1 MLREAAM
8 EEERRQHQRAKVSWP
23 VTIQT
28 EEGTIERATYNISPH
43 GAFIRGLSPLELHE
57 VVDMTISGP
66 DHPITVKARVVWS
79 SSQVPPKDDMPRG
92 VGVEFINISDEHREI
107 IFSLVSA
114 DMESSGSDEDEM
126 EQSLTKEQSLIEKQ
140 SLMEEPPVE
149 EEKENMKKPTLGPP
163 KKCPDGHRHISW
175 SMGDDHIFCWDCNRK
190 YSVSEC
196 FQPQESSLSE
206 SGTHLKEEESE
217 K

>member
-8 EEERRQHQRAKVSWP
+8 EEERRQNPRARVNWP

-28 EEGTIERATYNISPH
+28 EEGTIERATYNISPD
-43 GAFIRGLSPLELHE
+43 GAFIRGLSPLELNE

-79 SSQVPPKDDMPRG
+79 SNQIPPGEDMPRG

-107 IFSLVSA
+107 ISSLVSV
-114 DMESSGSDEDEM
+114 DMESSGPDENE
-126 EQSLTKEQSLIEKQ
+126 KEQSLKEEK
-140 SLMEEPPVE
+140 PVE
-149 EEKENMKKPTLGPP
+149 EKKEDMKKPTLGPP

-175 SMGDDHIFCWDCNRK
+175 SMGDERIFCWDCNRRYPLIDFFRSPEK
-190 YSVSEC
+190 E
-196 FQPQESSLSE
+196 LSD
-206 SGTHLKEEESE
+206 SE
-217 K
+217 KSND

>member
-1 MLREAAM
+1 M
-8 EEERRQHQRAKVSWP
+8 EEERRQHQRAKVSWS

-66 DHPITVKARVVWS
+66 NHPITVKARVVWS
-79 SSQVPPKDDMPRG
+79 SSQVPPDEDMPRG
-92 VGVEFINISDEHREI
+92 VGVEFINISDEDREI
-107 IFSLVSA
+107 ISSLVSA
-114 DMESSGSDEDEM
+114 DMESSGSDLDEK
-126 EQSLTKEQSLIEKQ
+126 EQSLIKEQTSIGEQSLIEKQ
-140 SLMEEPPVE
+140 PVE
-149 EEKENMKKPTLGPP
+149 EEKEDMNKPTLGPP

-190 YSVSEC
+190 YPLLAC
-196 FQPQESSLSE
+196 FQPPESSLSE
-206 SGTHLKEEESE
+206 SEEPND
-217 K
+217 

>member
-1 MLREAAM
+1 M
-8 EEERRQHQRAKVSWP
+8 EQESRQHQRAKVNWP

-28 EEGTIERATYNISPH
+28 EEGTIERATYNISAD
-43 GAFIRGLSPLELHE
+43 GAFIRGLSLLELHE
-57 VVDMTISGP
+57 VVNMTISGP

-79 SSQVPPKDDMPRG
+79 RSQVPPKEDMPRG

-107 IFSLVSA
+107 ISSLVSA
-114 DMESSGSDEDEM
+114 DIEPSGSDENEKV
-126 EQSLTKEQSLIEKQ
+126 QILTKEQTSIGEQGLIEEQ
-140 SLMEEPPVE
+140 PVE
-149 EEKENMKKPTLGPP
+149 EEKDDMKKPTLGPP

-196 FQPQESSLSE
+196 FQPPESSLSE
-206 SGTHLKEEESE
+206 SEEPND
-217 K
+217 

>member
-1 MLREAAM
+1 M
-8 EEERRQHQRAKVSWP
+8 EEERRQNPRARVNWP

-66 DHPITVKARVVWS
+66 NHPITVKARVVWS
-79 SSQVPPKDDMPRG
+79 SSQVPPKEDMPRG
-92 VGVEFINISDEHREI
+92 VGVEFINISDEDREI
-107 IFSLVSA
+107 ISSLVSA
-114 DMESSGSDEDEM
+114 DMESSGSDLDEK
-126 EQSLTKEQSLIEKQ
+126 EQSLIKEQTSIGEQSLIEKQ
-140 SLMEEPPVE
+140 PVE
-149 EEKENMKKPTLGPP
+149 EEKEDMNKPTLGPP

-190 YSVSEC
+190 YPLLAC
-196 FQPQESSLSE
+196 FQPPESSLSE
-206 SGTHLKEEESE
+206 SEEPND
-217 K
+217 